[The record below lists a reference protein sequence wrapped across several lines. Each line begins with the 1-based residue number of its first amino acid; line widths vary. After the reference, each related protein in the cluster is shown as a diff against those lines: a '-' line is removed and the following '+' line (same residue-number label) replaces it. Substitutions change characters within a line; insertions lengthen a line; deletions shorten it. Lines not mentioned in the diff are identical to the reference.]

1 MPQFTIYLIQLF
13 YKMKKLN
20 LKLVIAVAFGLFVC
34 VSQSDAQKLK
44 SLLNKVTENQTVK
57 KAVEYVKTDTT
68 IRNTV
73 EAVKGS
79 VIQTVSAKVD
89 ELSKPKAAEP
99 AQVAPA
105 KALAPDV
112 KNSISDIRA
121 ITGLTQADLDA
132 KMKALGFAVGT
143 DALALGGVV
152 YTSATAG
159 YTLAVKMGTRNNIS
173 YVREVTKATVTKKAV
188 LSTAKANFL
197 KLGTQATDL
206 KAKFTGATITAK
218 STKGTNVVV
227 TTDAD
232 RTSKFL
238 PALTK
243 YTTNKENGTVT
254 DAYAE
259 TDYSYS
265 LKYSQSTVKAV
276 STVVTYITVADLT
289 ATAL

>member
-1 MPQFTIYLIQLF
+1 
-13 YKMKKLN
+13 MKKLN
-20 LKLVIAVAFGLFVC
+20 LKLVVAVAFGLFVC
-34 VSQSDAQKLK
+34 MSTTQAQNLK
-44 SLLNKVTENQTVK
+44 SLLNKVADNPNVK

-89 ELSKPKAAEP
+89 ELSKPKASQP

-112 KNSISDIRA
+112 KNSISDVRA

-152 YTSATAG
+152 YTSKTAG

-188 LSTAKANFL
+188 LATAKASFL

-206 KAKFTGATITAK
+206 KAQFTGATITAK
-218 STKGTNVVV
+218 SAKGTNVVV
-227 TTDAD
+227 TTAAD
-232 RTSKFL
+232 RTSTFL

-243 YTTNKENGTVT
+243 YTTKKENGTVT

-276 STVVTYITVADLT
+276 STVVTYITVTDLT

>member
-1 MPQFTIYLIQLF
+1 
-13 YKMKKLN
+13 MKKLN
-20 LKLVIAVAFGLFVC
+20 LKLVVAVAFGLFVC
-34 VSQSDAQKLK
+34 IGNSDAQKLK
-44 SLLNKVTENQTVK
+44 SLLNKVTENETVK
-57 KAVEYVKTDTT
+57 KAVQYVKTDTT

-89 ELSKPKAAEP
+89 ELGKPKAAEP

-121 ITGLTQADLDA
+121 ITGLTQTELDA

-159 YTLAVKMGTRNNIS
+159 YTLSVKMGTRNNIS
-173 YVREVTKATVTKKAV
+173 YVREVTKAVVTKKAV
-188 LSTAKANFL
+188 LATAKANFL

-206 KAKFTGATITAK
+206 KAQFTGATITAK
-218 STKGTNVVV
+218 STKGTNLVV

>member
-1 MPQFTIYLIQLF
+1 
-13 YKMKKLN
+13 MKKLN
-20 LKLVIAVAFGLFVC
+20 LKLVVAVAFGLFVC
-34 VSQSDAQKLK
+34 VSNSDGQNLK
-44 SLLNKVTENQTVK
+44 SLLNKVVDNPNVK
-57 KAVEYVKTDTT
+57 KAVEFVKTDTT

-89 ELSKPKAAEP
+89 ELSNPKAAEP
-99 AQVAPA
+99 AQVAQVAPA
-105 KALAPDV
+105 QALAPDV
-112 KNSISDIRA
+112 KNSISDVRA

-152 YTSATAG
+152 YTSKTAG

-188 LSTAKANFL
+188 LATAKASFL

-206 KAKFTGATITAK
+206 KAQFTGATITAK
-218 STKGTNVVV
+218 SAKGTNVVV
-227 TTDAD
+227 TTAAD
-232 RTSKFL
+232 RTSTFL

-243 YTTNKENGTVT
+243 YTTKKENGTVT

-276 STVVTYITVADLT
+276 STVVTYITVTDLT